1 MKIHSIISSVV
12 MLAFM
17 SATVCSY
24 AQNGT
29 NSPYSRYGFGV
40 MNDRSQGFNKGMAG
54 VAQGF
59 RDPTIVN

>member
-12 MLAFM
+12 MLAIM

-29 NSPYSRYGFGV
+29 NSPYSRYGFG
-40 MNDRSQGFNKGMAG
+40 
-54 VAQGF
+54 
-59 RDPTIVN
+59 